1 MPERPVFEVG
11 LVLAGAISA
20 GCYSAGVMDFLI
32 EALDGYYAARDA
44 PGWDGPTHDVRVP
57 VLAGASAGGMTA
69 GMAALHMF
77 RGLDHVRPAAPP
89 PPEPRNRL
97 YASWVREIAIER
109 LLETRDLDGT
119 SGLKSVLCSAVLDD
133 ILGSA
138 FAIEGPPV
146 RRPWIGR
153 GERDGLRVMLTL
165 TNLRG
170 VPYSFDL
177 VGAGTNRAFGMTN
190 HADVASFEL
199 GSGAP
204 RAGDPWLDVTRT
216 DDPAWD
222 FFKVA
227 ALATGA
233 FPVGLAPRR
242 VSRPGAD
249 LLAWS
254 TVGRAGADGRFEI
267 IAPDERYDVTSTA
280 RYWAVDGGTIDNE
293 PLEQARRYLT
303 NGYPDEPAGDKAR
316 RSVVLIA
323 PFPNYQALPA
333 DPVTG
338 TLATALPGLFSALIN
353 QARFKPEELARA
365 HDGSDFSRF
374 IVSPVR
380 QRADGKPIVFPIAS
394 GALGGFSGFLHESF
408 RRHDYLLG
416 RRNAQAFLRW
426 NFVLPGT
433 NGLFDGATIAERW
446 RVRDAS
452 EMKGSVAP
460 GEERGLGFKTL
471 ALPDGSKA
479 DVPLYP
485 IIPLTPKLQ
494 EPIEIGEADR
504 PRPEDVPLD
513 LLRGD
518 LRRRIEKVV
527 STLVDIDFR
536 KETDDMGMILGYLAR
551 QGAKTFG
558 VGVASRKADRV
569 VAATIDALKAD
580 FPKGIADAP

>member
-1 MPERPVFEVG
+1 MPERPVYEVG

-77 RGLDHVRPAAPP
+77 RRLDHVQPAAPP
-89 PPEPRNRL
+89 PPEPQNRL
-97 YASWVREIAIER
+97 YASWVRDIAIER
-109 LLETRDLDGT
+109 LLETGDLDGT
-119 SGLKSVLCSAVLDD
+119 TGLRSVLCSAVLDD
-133 ILGSA
+133 ILGRA
-138 FAIEGPPV
+138 FAIDGPPV

-153 GERDGLRVMLTL
+153 GGRDALRVMLTL

-170 VPYSFDL
+170 VPYSFGL
-177 VGAGTNRAFGMTN
+177 VGAGANRAFGMTN

-199 GSGAP
+199 GSGRAP
-204 RAGDPWLDVTRT
+204 TGDPWLDVTRT

-233 FPVGLAPRR
+233 FPVGLAPRH
-242 VSRPGAD
+242 VSRPGAE
-249 LLAWS
+249 LLTWG
-254 TVGRAGADGRFEI
+254 TVGRVDADGRFVVI
-267 IAPDERYDVTSTA
+267 PPDDRYDVKGTA

-353 QARFKPEELARA
+353 QARFKPDELARA

-380 QRADGKPIVFPIAS
+380 QRADGKPVMFPIAS

-426 NFVLPGT
+426 NFVLPAT
-433 NGLFDGATIAERW
+433 NDLFKGPTIAEHW
-446 RVRDAS
+446 KVRDAS
-452 EMKGSVAP
+452 AATGSVAP
-460 GEERGLGFKTL
+460 GGESGFRVRTL
-471 ALPDGSKA
+471 RLDGGPPEGVA
-479 DVPLYP
+479 LYP
-485 IIPLTPKLQ
+485 IIPLTPELQ
-494 EPIEIGEADR
+494 KPIEIGKADR
-504 PRPEDVPLD
+504 ARPEDVRQD

-518 LRRRIEKVV
+518 LKRRIEKVV

-536 KETDDMGMILGYLAR
+536 KETDDMGVILGYLAR
-551 QGAKTFG
+551 KGAKTFG
-558 VGVASRKADRV
+558 VGVASRKVDAI
-569 VAATIDALKAD
+569 VARTITALKAD
-580 FPKGIADAP
+580 FPAHDTDAP